1 MHLQLTL
8 KLLTQIF
15 QHFRLFSYFA
25 VAANAGI
32 DLVLILVPL
41 TLDGNLEKFVG
52 LKRFYQD
59 VF

>member
-1 MHLQLTL
+1 MQLTL

-32 DLVLILVPL
+32 DLVPIPFPL
-41 TLDGNLEKFVG
+41 TLDGNLDQFV
-52 LKRFYQD
+52 
-59 VF
+59 